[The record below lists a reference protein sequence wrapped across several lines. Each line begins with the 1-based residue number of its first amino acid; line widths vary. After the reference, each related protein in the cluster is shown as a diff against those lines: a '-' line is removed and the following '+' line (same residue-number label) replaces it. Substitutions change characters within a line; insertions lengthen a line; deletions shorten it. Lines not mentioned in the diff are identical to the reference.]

1 MKKVSNCLQNSM
13 STRYCQKVCL
23 WCLEAGGGVVGAI
36 KLIFKAIVWG
46 PSCYVFFLSDWLVLL
61 YFIYPLSPFLLTGWT

>member
-1 MKKVSNCLQNSM
+1 MEHYRQHSKDVKKNGDEKGLQLLTEFNVDTLLSE
-13 STRYCQKVCL
+13 KVCL

-46 PSCYVFFLSDWLVLL
+46 PSC
-61 YFIYPLSPFLLTGWT
+61 